1 MTNFLRKLQLEG
13 KLSYCPYTVIFTL
26 IVLSPIIILPFYNDP
41 SLSTGTNMAQNGYL
55 RCKCVIFRVDDIGDF
70 GKNKVQSAILDH
82 FITDNKKLSVGI
94 VVNRFGNLGSD
105 GIVYTKVKEGYEK
118 GLFELAIHGLNHLNY
133 SGLTEK
139 QQNEDFIEA
148 NNKLQL
154 LFGNKSR
161 IFIPPFNQFS
171 SDTLKAMAESGLD
184 IFSTSYWEESKTPNP
199 HRVPT
204 SFKTNGSKLQL
215 SEVNVNETDSTQ
227 TLKKK
232 IYHVPFDTSLLYFLR
247 EGYSGE
253 NITQKIL
260 SNVNKNIAK
269 YGFSVIVL
277 HPTDFAT
284 FNSSTGNYTNAI
296 DPVKF
301 QMLDNIIDSLEAR
314 GISIVD
320 YSDVTHTSLAEKIP
334 NIQQEQ
340 RQTHFKDTDIN
351 LQANVE
357 GISFPTNIALLTDN
371 NFLQKERFRS

>member
-1 MTNFLRKLQLEG
+1 M
-13 KLSYCPYTVIFTL
+13 SYAPYTVIFTL

-94 VVNRFGNLGSD
+94 VLNSFGNLGSD

-184 IFSTSYWEESKTPNP
+184 IFSTSYWEESKTLNP
-199 HRVPT
+199 YKVPT
-204 SFKTNGSKLQL
+204 LFKTNGSKLQL
-215 SEVNVNETDSTQ
+215 SEVNVNESDSRQ
-227 TLKKK
+227 TLKK
-232 IYHVPFDTSLLYFLR
+232 IYHVPFNTSLLYFLR

-253 NITQKIL
+253 NITQKVL

-284 FNSSTGNYTNAI
+284 FNSSNRSYTNAI
-296 DPVKF
+296 DPLKF
-301 QMLDNIIDSLEAR
+301 QMLANIIDSLEAR

-320 YSDVTHTSLAEKIP
+320 YDDVTHPSLAEKIP

-340 RQTHFKDTDIN
+340 RQTHFKHTDIHV
-351 LQANVE
+351 QANLG
-357 GISFPTNIALLTDN
+357 GISFLTNMALLTDN
-371 NFLQKERFRS
+371 NFSVLEKERF